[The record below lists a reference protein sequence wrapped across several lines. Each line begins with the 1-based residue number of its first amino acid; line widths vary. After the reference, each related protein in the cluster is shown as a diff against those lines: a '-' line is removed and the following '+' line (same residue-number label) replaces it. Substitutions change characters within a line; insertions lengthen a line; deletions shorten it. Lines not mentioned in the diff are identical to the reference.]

1 MREELIGVISEGKE
15 DFGVLKNIFRAFG
28 FDGSEIIPIRPSLNT
43 DATDKHHNQQT
54 IGTLQ
59 GVKNSCIGNDGKR
72 PDFDRLLTQSD
83 MKYIVVQI
91 DTAEIDRQ
99 DFTFIKPLKKD
110 NPNYATELR
119 ASVIKLI
126 NNWLSDNYTDQ
137 LLYAVTIEELE
148 SWCLTIFENDN
159 TVYLDNLKQRLQNH
173 LQRKNWSYKDL
184 KCHPTTQKSQYFES
198 FTQKS
203 KFHKLKNLKEYA
215 AKNQSLEDFI
225 TSIEQKLMSS

>member
-1 MREELIGVISEGKE
+1 MRVGIISEGKE

-43 DATDKHHNQQT
+43 DATDKHQNQQT

-59 GVKNSCIGNDGKR
+59 GVKNACIGKDGKR
-72 PDFDRLLTQSD
+72 PDFDKLMSQED

-99 DFTFIKPLKKD
+99 DFTFVKPKKE
-110 NPNYATELR
+110 NNLNYATELR
-119 ASVIKLI
+119 TSVIDLI
-126 NNWLSDNYTDQ
+126 NNWLSNNYSEQ

-148 SWCLTIFENDN
+148 SWCLTIFENGN
-159 TVYLDNLKQRLQNH
+159 TVYLENLKQRLQNH
-173 LQRKNWSYKDL
+173 LQRKNLSPKDL
-184 KCHPTTQKSQYFES
+184 KCHPTKNRNLYFEA

-203 KFHKLKNLKEYA
+203 NFHKLKNLKHYA
-215 AKNQSLEDFI
+215 TQNQSLSDFI
-225 TSIEQKLMSS
+225 LSIEQKLIGCR